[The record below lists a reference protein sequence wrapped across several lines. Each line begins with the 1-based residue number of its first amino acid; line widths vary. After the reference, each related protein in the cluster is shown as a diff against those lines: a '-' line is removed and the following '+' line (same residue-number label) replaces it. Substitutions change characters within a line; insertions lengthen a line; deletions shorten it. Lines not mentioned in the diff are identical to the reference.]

1 MFKKMLVLFALGL
14 PVAINVAI
22 AADKKKEEPIE
33 HLSDEQIYEELKRRD
48 NEWIRSFIELL
59 RQYEEATPEH
69 KEMVLEMLRR
79 SKG

>member
-1 MFKKMLVLFALGL
+1 MTTK
-14 PVAINVAI
+14 
-22 AADKKKEEPIE
+22 
-33 HLSDEQIYEELKRRD
+33 QIYEELKRRD

-79 SKG
+79 NKG

>member
-1 MFKKMLVLFALGL
+1 MRYTEYGHDSCSG
-14 PVAINVAI
+14 INNIQKGVENMTT
-22 AADKKKEEPIE
+22 K
-33 HLSDEQIYEELKRRD
+33 QIYEELKRRD

>member
-1 MFKKMLVLFALGL
+1 MRYTEYGH
-14 PVAINVAI
+14 
-22 AADKKKEEPIE
+22 DSC
-33 HLSDEQIYEELKRRD
+33 SDTNNLQKGVENMTTKQIYEELKRRD